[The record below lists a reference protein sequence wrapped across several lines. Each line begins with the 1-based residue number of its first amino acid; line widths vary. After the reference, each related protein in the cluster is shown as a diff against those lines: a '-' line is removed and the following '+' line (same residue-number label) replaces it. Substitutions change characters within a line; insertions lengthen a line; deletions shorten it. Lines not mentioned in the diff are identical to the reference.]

1 MPVTYLELE
10 NFKSYGGLQK
20 IGPFQ
25 SFTSIIGPN
34 GSGKS
39 NCMDALSFVL
49 GVQSRDLRSSQ
60 MKDLI
65 FRPPGMQKNAR
76 NKLTASAAI
85 YFEDEED
92 GDDEDENG
100 TDEEDDSCESVSS
113 SPAKNRTRRGK
124 PLQNKKS
131 SKVTTKFQRT
141 IHPSGT
147 GDYRINNKV
156 VTFKQYEERLASIGV
171 LVKARNFLV
180 FQGDVESLAR
190 KSPAEFVELLEQISQ
205 SAELKKPYEESL
217 TAKEEAEAA
226 SLFCYNKQKG
236 MKGERRLLKEQR
248 DEAIRFDELLI
259 NKQNLLTDCY
269 LWQIYHMEIDR
280 QEREQHL
287 TELKTELEEK
297 EDSERSHTSKLK
309 KAKKEAS
316 KARRDHQTADKQRV
330 ELAAKADQ
338 LEPSLIRVE
347 EEIKTFQKQISN
359 EKTQISKHK
368 EKSSTHQETL
378 KNLDTDI
385 NQAKTELEELQNEY
399 ETAKQETL
407 PDDQPT
413 LSQDQEEEYERVR
426 EAAAAA
432 SVRPRGKLKQ
442 ITRQLESARAS
453 AAEAQRQLTETSSQ
467 KLDIGKTRNEIT
479 ERREKI
485 ANSIEK
491 TEADQKAAEDE
502 LRSAT
507 QDIERAA
514 QRRLE
519 IETELDKIN
528 AKLRDARDDRNKNR
542 DEERLKDAIKSLQL
556 HFKGAVFGKLADLC
570 RPTQRR
576 FNLAVTVAAGKDMDA
591 IVVDTRAT
599 AIECIRYLRENR
611 IGTALFLPLD
621 SIQVPSRESTERIR
635 ARLAKDGR
643 FRLAADVIS
652 SDPNIRKAVLY
663 AVNNTVVCDT
673 LDSARQLC
681 FGNND
686 NRQGGAE
693 GNKTSSIKAVT
704 LGGAVISK
712 AGTMTGGTVSGGDN
726 SNKAGQWDNQANEE
740 LRQKKDKLDAERNDL
755 DRSQTTGRQSI
766 GRSSRME
773 ELRNNY
779 DSLSNRAEY
788 SKSDMEFT
796 RKALAEKNILLKSI
810 ARKIPQLEKK
820 LAQFE
825 KEIKKFSSNKEEAI
839 ADVKSAED
847 EHLGPFLT
855 ATGMTDI
862 QAYEQATRETRD
874 EFNKDKRAL
883 VEHITQLEEQKNYE
897 SNRDLKKPIATVEK
911 RLKTH
916 QKKLKD
922 AKGRQGQLKKEGMS
936 AKENLEGAE
945 EAVVAAQEE
954 ERRTEE
960 HAKELQNEFKE
971 AQKQRNS
978 VRKSVSSEDS
988 ALEQL
993 RGRLSEILQ
1002 RARLEEVILPLAG
1015 VAESPGTAGRTTRS
1029 GRQIGEE
1036 DEDLPDTQPDTQ
1048 QTDPTST
1055 QYSQEANA
1063 TQYSQDDDSKVVSN
1077 KNEAAKLNFSKLRPD
1092 LKQRLSDRET
1102 SQVKKDFEEKRIK
1115 IDAEIEGIAPNMKA
1129 HEAFSAITEKLKGTD
1144 ADYQQAKEKS
1154 RRAATEFQKI
1164 KKRRTKKFLDAFN
1177 HIDTALKTIYT
1188 DMTKS
1193 SKHPLGGNAYLTLD
1207 DTEEPFKGGMKF
1219 NAMPPMKRFRDM
1231 YQLSGG
1237 EKTVASLALLFAIH
1251 SYHPAPF
1258 FVMDEV
1264 DAALDNINL
1273 RKVCNYIQQRSQVDF
1288 QCIVISLK
1296 DMFYERS
1303 QSLVG
1308 ICKDVGTNSS
1318 RTLTLDLTQF
1328 DKRKKEEEEKATKVK
1343 NSKRKVGSE
1352 GRQSS
1357 RKRQALHPDSH
1368 TTTAATQ

>member
-49 GVQSRDLRSSQ
+49 GVQSRDLRSTQ

-65 FRPPGMQKNAR
+65 FRPPGMQKNS
-76 NKLTASAAI
+76 L
-85 YFEDEED
+85 
-92 GDDEDENG
+92 G
-100 TDEEDDSCESVSS
+100 T
-113 SPAKNRTRRGK
+113 TK
-124 PLQNKKS
+124 PLQKNNKS
-131 SKVTTKFQRT
+131 SSTKVTTKFQRT
-141 IHPSGT
+141 IHPNGN

-156 VTFKQYEERLASIGV
+156 VTYKQYEDRLASIGV

-190 KSPAEFVELLEQISQ
+190 KSPAEFVELLENISQ
-205 SAELKKPYEESL
+205 SAELKQPYDEAL

-248 DEAIRFDELLI
+248 DEAIRFDELLA
-259 NKQNLLTDCY
+259 NKQILLTDYY

-297 EDSERSHTSKLK
+297 EESEQSHTSSLK

-316 KARRDHQTADKQRV
+316 KARRDHQAADKKRV
-330 ELAAKADQ
+330 ELAATADH

-347 EEIKTFQKQISN
+347 EEIKTFQKQIAN
-359 EKTQISKHK
+359 DKTQISKHK
-368 EKSSTHQETL
+368 EKASTHDETL
-378 KNLDTDI
+378 KNLDTDTK
-385 NQAKTELEELQNEY
+385 QAKSELEELQNEY
-399 ETAKQETL
+399 ETTKQDAL

-413 LSQDQEEEYERVR
+413 LTQDQEEEYERVR
-426 EAAAAA
+426 EAATLA
-432 SVRPRGKLKQ
+432 SVGPRDKLKK
-442 ITRQLESARAS
+442 ITRQMESARAS
-453 AAEAQRQLTETSSQ
+453 AADAQRQLTETSTQ
-467 KLDIGKTRNEIT
+467 KNELEKTRIEIT

-485 ANSIEK
+485 ANSISK
-491 TEADQKAAEDE
+491 TESDRKSAEDE

-507 QDIERAA
+507 QDIERAEA
-514 QRRLE
+514 RRTEIDQELE
-519 IETELDKIN
+519 NIN
-528 AKLRDARDDRNKNR
+528 AKLRDARDDRRKNR

-556 HFKGAVFGKLADLC
+556 HFKGGVLGRLVDLC

-576 FNLAVTVAAGKDMDA
+576 FNLAVTVAAGKDMDGIA
-591 IVVDTRAT
+591 VVDTRAT

-611 IGTALFLPLD
+611 IGSANFLPLD
-621 SIQVPSRESTERIR
+621 SIQVPSRESTERVR
-635 ARLAKDGR
+635 AKLAHDGR

-652 SDPNIRKAVLY
+652 CDPNIRKAVLY

-673 LDSARQLC
+673 LDVARQLC
-681 FGNND
+681 FGSNN
-686 NRQGGAE
+686 NRQGGADRNE
-693 GNKTSSIKAVT
+693 TSSIKAVT

-712 AGTMTGGTVSGGDN
+712 AGTMTGGTASFNDA
-726 SNKAGQWDNQANEE
+726 SNRAGHWDDQVMEE
-740 LRQKKDKLDAERNDL
+740 FRVKKDKLDAERNDL
-755 DRSQTTGRQSI
+755 DRSQSTGRQSI

-779 DSLSNRAEY
+779 DSLNNRAEY

-796 RKALAEKNILLKSI
+796 RKALAEKSTLLKSI

-820 LAQFE
+820 LAKFE
-825 KEIKKFSSNKEEAI
+825 EEIKELNSNKEKAI
-839 ADVKSAED
+839 ADVKAAED

-862 QAYEQATRETRD
+862 QAYEQATRESRD
-874 EFNKDKRAL
+874 EFNKNKRAL

-922 AKGRQGQLKKEGMS
+922 AKGRQGELKKEGLS
-936 AKENLEGAE
+936 AKENLEEAE
-945 EAVVAAQEE
+945 ETVVAAQEE

-971 AQKQRNS
+971 AQNERNK
-978 VRKSVSSEDS
+978 VRKSVSSEES

-1002 RARLEEVILPLAG
+1002 RARLEEIVLPLAG
-1015 VAESPGTAGRTTRS
+1015 ADGSSGKAGRKTRS
-1029 GRQIGEE
+1029 GQ
-1036 DEDLPDTQPDTQ
+1036 
-1048 QTDPTST
+1048 
-1055 QYSQEANA
+1055 
-1063 TQYSQDDDSKVVSN
+1063 KVD
-1077 KNEAAKLNFSKLRPD
+1077 FTKLRSD
-1092 LKQRLSDRET
+1092 LKQILTDRET
-1102 SQVKKDFEEKRIK
+1102 SQVKKDFEEKRSK
-1115 IDAEIEGIAPNMKA
+1115 YDAEIEGIAPNMKA
-1129 HEAFSAITEKLKGTD
+1129 HEAFSTITEKLKGTD

-1154 RRAATEFQKI
+1154 RKAATEFLKI

-1328 DKRKKEEEEKATKVK
+1328 DKKKQEEEEKAMKK
-1343 NSKRKVGSE
+1343 KRKAKSE
-1352 GRQSS
+1352 GGSS
-1357 RKRQALHPDSH
+1357 SKKRQAPPGSPAGTV
-1368 TTTAATQ
+1368 TTQ

>member
-65 FRPPGMQKNAR
+65 FRPPGTQKNAR
-76 NKLTASAAI
+76 NQLTASAAI
-85 YFEDEED
+85 YFEDEADADENEERYEV
-92 GDDEDENG
+92 DDE
-100 TDEEDDSCESVSS
+100 SES
-113 SPAKNRTRRGK
+113 PPPTEKRTRRGK
-124 PLQNKKS
+124 HFQKSTS

-141 IHPSGT
+141 IHPNGA
-147 GDYRINNKV
+147 GDYRINDKV
-156 VTFKQYEERLASIGV
+156 VTYKKYEDRLASIGV

-205 SAELKKPYEESL
+205 SAEMKNPYDEALAS
-217 TAKEEAEAA
+217 KEEAEAA

-248 DEAIRFDELLI
+248 DEAIRFDELLV

-280 QEREQHL
+280 QEREHHL

-297 EDSERSHTSKLK
+297 EESEQSHTSKLK
-309 KAKKEAS
+309 QAKKEAS
-316 KARRDHQTADKQRV
+316 KARRGHQAADKERV
-330 ELAAKADQ
+330 SLAAKVDQ

-347 EEIKTFQKQISN
+347 EEIKTFKKQISN
-359 EKTQISKHK
+359 DKTQISKHK
-368 EKSSTHQETL
+368 EKASAHQDTL
-378 KNLDTDI
+378 TQLDADI
-385 NQAKTELEELQNEY
+385 NEAKTELGELQNDY
-399 ETAKQETL
+399 EAAKQDAL

-413 LSQDQEEEYERVR
+413 LSQEQEEEYERVR

-442 ITRQLESARAS
+442 ISRQLESARAN
-453 AAEAQRQLTETSSQ
+453 AAEAQRQLAETSVQ
-467 KLDIGKTRNEIT
+467 KDEVENNRNQTADRRAKIT
-479 ERREKI
+479 
-485 ANSIEK
+485 NSLEK
-491 TEADQKAAEDE
+491 TETDLKAAEDE
-502 LRSAT
+502 LRQAT
-507 QDIERAA
+507 QDVERAE
-514 QRRLE
+514 QRRSEIDNELE
-519 IETELDKIN
+519 KID
-528 AKLRDARDDRNKNR
+528 AKLRDARDDRRKNR
-542 DEERLKDAIKSLQL
+542 DEERIKEAIKSLQL
-556 HFKGAVFGKLADLC
+556 HFKGGVFGRLVDLC

-591 IVVDTRAT
+591 IVVDTKTT
-599 AIECIRYLRENR
+599 AIECIKYLRENR
-611 IGTALFLPLD
+611 IGSANFLPLD
-621 SIQVPSRESTERIR
+621 SIQVPSMESTERIR
-635 ARLAKDGR
+635 ARLTHDGR

-652 SDPNIRKAVLY
+652 SDPNIRKAVMY
-663 AVNNTVVCDT
+663 AVTNTVVCDN

-681 FGNND
+681 FGNNN
-686 NRQGGAE
+686 NRQGNDE
-693 GNKTSSIKAVT
+693 ISSIKAVT
-704 LGGAVISK
+704 LTGAVISK
-712 AGTMTGGTVSGGDN
+712 AGTMTGGTMSGDDA
-726 SNKAGQWDNQANEE
+726 SNNAGRWDDQAMEE
-740 LRQKKDKLDAERNDL
+740 LRQKKEQLEAERNNL
-755 DRSQTTGRQSI
+755 DRNQTTGRQSI
-766 GRSSRME
+766 GRSSRIE

-779 DSLSNRAEY
+779 DSLTNRAEY
-788 SKSDMEFT
+788 SKSEIEFT
-796 RKALAEKNILLKSI
+796 RKALTEKNTLLKSI
-810 ARKIPQLEKK
+810 ARKVPQLEKK
-820 LAQFE
+820 LAQYE
-825 KEIKKFSSNKEEAI
+825 DEIKKMNSNKEKAI
-839 ADVKSAED
+839 ADVKAAED
-847 EHLGPFLT
+847 QHLGPFLSSS
-855 ATGMTDI
+855 GLTDL

-874 EFNKDKRAL
+874 EFNKNKRAL

-897 SNRDLKKPIATVEK
+897 TNRDLKKPIATIEK

-916 QKKLKD
+916 QKKLHN
-922 AKGRQGQLKKEGMS
+922 AKERQEKLKEEGLV
-936 AKENLEGAE
+936 AKENLEESE
-945 EAVVAAQEE
+945 EAVVAAQKEE
-954 ERRTEE
+954 SRTEE
-960 HAKELQNEFKE
+960 HAKELQNYFKE
-971 AQKQRNS
+971 AQKQRNN
-978 VRKSVSSEDS
+978 VQKSVSTEES

-1002 RARLEEVILPLAG
+1002 RARLEEVILPLLG
-1015 VAESPGTAGRTTRS
+1015 TEESPGTSGRMTRS
-1029 GRQIGEE
+1029 GRQIGEADEE
-1036 DEDLPDTQPDTQ
+1036 DDDLPDTQ
-1048 QTDPTST
+1048 QTDPTSI
-1055 QYSQEANA
+1055 QPSQDATA

-1077 KNEAAKLNFSKLRPD
+1077 RNEAAKLSFSKLSSD

-1102 SQVKKDFEEKRIK
+1102 SQVKKDFEEKRIQL
-1115 IDAEIEGIAPNMKA
+1115 DAEIEGIAPNMKA
-1129 HEAFSAITEKLKGTD
+1129 HEAFSTITEKLKGTD
-1144 ADYQQAKEKS
+1144 AEYQQAKEKS
-1154 RRAATEFQKI
+1154 RKAATEFQKI

-1303 QSLVG
+1303 KSLVG
-1308 ICKDVGTNSS
+1308 ICKDVGSNSS

-1328 DKRKKEEEEKATKVK
+1328 DKRKLGEGKQAGERK
-1343 NSKRKVGSE
+1343 KRVHSE
-1352 GRQSS
+1352 GGQAS
-1357 RKRQALHPDSH
+1357 RKRQALSPETV
-1368 TTTAATQ
+1368 TTQ